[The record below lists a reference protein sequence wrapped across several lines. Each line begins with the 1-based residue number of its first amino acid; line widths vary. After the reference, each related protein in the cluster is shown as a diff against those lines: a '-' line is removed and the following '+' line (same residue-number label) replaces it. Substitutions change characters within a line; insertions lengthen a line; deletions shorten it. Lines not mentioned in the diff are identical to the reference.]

1 MCSSNL
7 RRIMGKKENGA
18 LEKRSQAAQ
27 LKGLV
32 HQALVSV
39 AVGGVLLLGFIF
51 FNICMSN
58 IFSAQVNTTVALN
71 QYRTASKTLTYNIQ
85 SYAVTGDQR
94 YYDGYM
100 KELNEDKNREQ
111 AIAALEDC
119 GLKESE
125 WTSLNQIAAMSNE
138 LVPLEEQAIAHVQA
152 GDLEAA
158 QACVFSAQYG
168 NSVDQI
174 NGQTDETIRAI
185 LDRKENRQTG
195 LKIFQYLF
203 EILFALSFL
212 YLVKEFIRTIKFS
225 EKELLEPIMK
235 VSDQMT
241 VLAGGEFHVE
251 LDMEADES
259 EVGKM
264 VAAIAFMK
272 KNLLGMIQEITQTL
286 EQMGN
291 GNYRIEI
298 KQDYVGEFVSIKES
312 LLQIAEKMRETL
324 RTIRSVS
331 GQIDSG
337 SEQLAF
343 AAQDLAENCTLQAAQ
358 VSELMTAFDAMTKS
372 MEVNAREAEA
382 SASMASSAGETLAKG
397 NKKLQ
402 ELKGSIQEIGRCS
415 EQIGTIIEAIEDIAS
430 QTNLLALNAAIEAA
444 RAGEAG
450 RGFAV
455 VAEQVKNLA
464 NESANA
470 AGRTTELIETTVSVM
485 DKSIAIAEE
494 TEANMNQV
502 MSDAK
507 EATEK
512 MGQIEQI
519 LKRDTQR
526 MQELNVNVTQV
537 SSAVDNNSATSEE
550 TAAVSTEQKSQVET
564 MVEMMDRFE
573 I

>member
-1 MCSSNL
+1 
-7 RRIMGKKENGA
+7 MGKKENGA

-537 SSAVDNNSATSEE
+537 SSAVDNSSATSEE

>member
-1 MCSSNL
+1 
-7 RRIMGKKENGA
+7 MGKKENGA

-85 SYAVTGDQR
+85 SYAVTGDER

-100 KELNEDKNREQ
+100 KELSEDKNREQ

-195 LKIFQYLF
+195 LKISQYLF

-430 QTNLLALNAAIEAA
+430 QTNLLALNAAFEAA

-485 DKSIAIAEE
+485 DKSISIAEE

>member
-1 MCSSNL
+1 
-7 RRIMGKKENGA
+7 MGKTGNEVSGNK
-18 LEKRSQAAQ
+18 SQSAQ

-32 HQALVSV
+32 RQAFISV
-39 AVGGVLLLGFIF
+39 AAGAVLLLGFIV
-51 FNICMSN
+51 FNMGMSS
-58 IFSAQVNTTVALN
+58 IQSAQINTTVALN
-71 QYRTASKTLTYNIQ
+71 QYRTASKTLTYDIQ
-85 SYAVTGDQR
+85 SYAVTGEQS

-100 KELNEDKNREQ
+100 KELNQDKNREQ
-111 AIAALEDC
+111 ALATLEKC
-119 GLKESE
+119 ALKESE
-125 WTSLNQIAAMSNE
+125 WTSLNQIAEMSNQ
-138 LVPLEEQAIAHVQA
+138 LVPLEEQAITYVQA
-152 GDLEAA
+152 GDLAAA
-158 QACVFSAQYG
+158 QECVFSAEYG
-168 NSVDQI
+168 NSVAQI
-174 NGQTDETIRAI
+174 NRQTDETIQTI
-185 LDRKENRQTG
+185 LARKDGRMAG
-195 LKIFQYLF
+195 MKVMQYLI
-203 EILFALSFL
+203 EVLFALSFL
-212 YLVKEFIRTIKFS
+212 YLVREFVKTIKFS
-225 EKELLEPIMK
+225 EKELLEPIIK
-235 VSDQMT
+235 VSDQME

-251 LDMEADES
+251 LDLEADES
-259 EVGKM
+259 EVGRM

-272 KNLLGMIQEITQTL
+272 ENLLGMIQEITQTL
-286 EQMGN
+286 EMMGN

-298 KQDYVGEFVSIKES
+298 RQEYVGEFISIKDS

-324 RTIRSVS
+324 GTIRTVS

-372 MEVNAREAEA
+372 MEENAREAEESANMA
-382 SASMASSAGETLAKG
+382 SAAGMTLTKG
-397 NKKLQ
+397 NEKMQ
-402 ELKGSIQEIGRCS
+402 ELKASIQEVGKCS
-415 EQIGTIIEAIEDIAS
+415 EQIGTIIGAIEDIAS

-450 RGFAV
+450 KGFAV

-470 AGRTTELIETTVSVM
+470 AGRTTELIETTISVM
-485 DKSIAIAEE
+485 DKSISIAEE

-519 LKRDTQR
+519 LKRDTVR
-526 MQELNVNVTQV
+526 MQELNQNVTQV
-537 SSAVDNNSATSEE
+537 SSAVDNNSATSQE

-564 MVEMMDRFE
+564 MVELMDRFE

>member
-1 MCSSNL
+1 M
-7 RRIMGKKENGA
+7 
-18 LEKRSQAAQ
+18 
-27 LKGLV
+27 KGLV

-100 KELNEDKNREQ
+100 KELSEDKNREQ

-382 SASMASSAGETLAKG
+382 SASMASSAGETLARG

>member
-1 MCSSNL
+1 
-7 RRIMGKKENGA
+7 MGKKENGA

-507 EATEK
+507 AATEK

>member
-1 MCSSNL
+1 
-7 RRIMGKKENGA
+7 MGKKENGA

-225 EKELLEPIMK
+225 EKELLEPMA
-235 VSDQMT
+235 

>member
-1 MCSSNL
+1 MT
-7 RRIMGKKENGA
+7 MGKKQSGA
-18 LEKRSQAAQ
+18 SGNKSQAAQ
-27 LKGLV
+27 LKKLV
-32 HQALVSV
+32 RQAFVSV
-39 AVGGVLLLGFIF
+39 AVGAVLLLGFIF
-51 FNICMSN
+51 FNICMS
-58 IFSAQVNTTVALN
+58 SLQTAQINTTVALN
-71 QYRTASKTLTYNIQ
+71 QYRTASKTLTYDIQ
-85 SYAVTGDQR
+85 SYAVTGDQS

-100 KELNEDKNREQ
+100 KELNQDQNREK
-111 AIAALEDC
+111 ALATLEKCSLLD
-119 GLKESE
+119 SE
-125 WTSLNQIAAMSNE
+125 WTSLNQIAGMSNE

-158 QACVFSAQYG
+158 QACVFSSEYG
-168 NSVDQI
+168 NSVAQI
-174 NGQTDETIRAI
+174 NRQTDETIQTI
-185 LDRKENRQTG
+185 LDRKASRQTG
-195 LKIFQYLF
+195 LKVLQYLI
-203 EILFALSFL
+203 EVLFAMSFL
-212 YLVKEFIRTIKFS
+212 YLVREFIKTIRFS
-225 EKELLEPIMK
+225 EKELLEPIIK
-235 VSDQMT
+235 VSDQME
-241 VLAGGEFHVE
+241 VLAGGDFHEE
-251 LDMEADES
+251 LDLEADES
-259 EVGKM
+259 EVGRM

-272 KNLLGMIQEITQTL
+272 ENLLGMISEITQTL
-286 EQMGN
+286 EKMGN

-298 KQDYVGEFVSIKES
+298 RQEYVGEFISIKDS
-312 LLQIAEKMRETL
+312 LVQIAEKMRETL
-324 RTIRSVS
+324 GTIRTVS

-343 AAQDLAENCTLQAAQ
+343 AAQDLAENCTVQAAQ

-372 MEVNAREAEA
+372 MEANAHEAEA
-382 SASMASSAGETLAKG
+382 SASMAAAAGMTLAKG
-397 NKKLQ
+397 NDKLQ

-415 EQIGTIIEAIEDIAS
+415 EQISTIIEAIEDIAS

-464 NESANA
+464 NESSNA
-470 AGRTTELIETTVSVM
+470 AGRTTELIETTISVM
-485 DKSIAIAEE
+485 DKSISIAEE

-519 LKRDTQR
+519 LKRDTGR
-526 MQELNVNVTQV
+526 MQELNENVTQV

-550 TAAVSTEQKSQVET
+550 TAAVSAEQKTQVET
-564 MVEMMDRFE
+564 MVELMGRFE

>member
-1 MCSSNL
+1 
-7 RRIMGKKENGA
+7 MGRTGNGVSEN
-18 LEKRSQAAQ
+18 RSQAAQ
-27 LKGLV
+27 LKRLV
-32 HQALVSV
+32 RQALVSV
-39 AVGGVLLLGFIF
+39 AVGAVLLLGFIF
-51 FNICMSN
+51 FNMGMSS
-58 IFSAQVNTTVALN
+58 IHSTQLNTTVALN
-71 QYRTASKTLTYNIQ
+71 QYRTASKTLTYDIQ
-85 SYAVTGDQR
+85 SYAVTGDQG
-94 YYDGYM
+94 YYEGYM

-111 AIAALEDC
+111 ALATLEKC
-119 GLKESE
+119 ALKESE
-125 WTSLNQIAAMSNE
+125 WTSLNQIAEMSNQ
-138 LVPLEEQAIAHVQA
+138 LVPLEQEAIAHVQA

-158 QACVFSAQYG
+158 QACVFSAEYG
-168 NSVDQI
+168 NSVAQI
-174 NGQTDETIRAI
+174 NRQTDETIQTI
-185 LDRKENRQTG
+185 LARKDSRQAA
-195 LKIFQYLF
+195 LKVMQYLI
-203 EILFALSFL
+203 ELLFALSFL
-212 YLVKEFIRTIKFS
+212 YLVREFIKTIKFS
-225 EKELLEPIMK
+225 ERELLEPILK
-235 VSDQMT
+235 VSDQME

-259 EVGKM
+259 EVGRM

-272 KNLLGMIQEITQTL
+272 ENLLGMIQEITQTL
-286 EQMGN
+286 EMMGN

-298 KQDYVGEFVSIKES
+298 RQEYVGEFISIKES

-324 RTIRSVS
+324 RTIRNVS

-372 MEVNAREAEA
+372 MEENAREAEA
-382 SASMASSAGETLAKG
+382 SANMASAAGMTLTKG
-397 NKKLQ
+397 NEKMQ
-402 ELKGSIQEIGRCS
+402 ELKASIQEVGKCS
-415 EQIGTIIEAIEDIAS
+415 EQIGTIIGAIEDIAS

-450 RGFAV
+450 KGFAV

-470 AGRTTELIETTVSVM
+470 AGRTTELIETTISVM
-485 DKSIAIAEE
+485 DKSISIAEE

-502 MSDAK
+502 MSSAR

-526 MQELNVNVTQV
+526 MQELNQNVTQV

-550 TAAVSTEQKSQVET
+550 TAAVSTEQKTQVET
-564 MVEMMDRFE
+564 MVELMDRFE

>member
-1 MCSSNL
+1 
-7 RRIMGKKENGA
+7 MGEKKNG
-18 LEKRSQAAQ
+18 LPETKSQAAQ
-27 LKGLV
+27 LKRLV
-32 HQALVSV
+32 KQALLSV
-39 AVGGVLLLGFIF
+39 VIGGVLLVGFIG
-51 FNICMSN
+51 FNMGLSRIHT
-58 IFSAQVNTTVALN
+58 AQINTTVALN
-71 QYRTASKTLTYNIQ
+71 QYRAASKTLTYDIQ
-85 SYAVTGDQR
+85 SYAVTGEQK

-111 AIAALEDC
+111 AMEALKGC
-119 GLKESE
+119 SLKEDE
-125 WTSLNQIAAMSNE
+125 WTSLNQIASMSE
-138 LVPLEEQAIAHVQA
+138 QLVPLEQQAIAYVQA
-152 GDLEAA
+152 GDLAAA
-158 QACVFSAQYG
+158 QACVFSTEYG

-174 NGQTDETIRAI
+174 SSQTDETILAI
-185 LDRKENRQTG
+185 LERKDQRQTAV
-195 LKIFQYLF
+195 KVMQYLF

-212 YLVKEFIRTIKFS
+212 YVVRELIRTIKFS
-225 EKELLEPIMK
+225 EKELLDPILK

-272 KNLLGMIQEITQTL
+272 KNLLGMIKEITQTL
-286 EQMGN
+286 EKMGN
-291 GNYRIEI
+291 GDYRIEI
-298 KQDYVGEFVSIKES
+298 KQEYVGEFVSIKES
-312 LLQIAEKMRETL
+312 FIQIGEKMQETI
-324 RTIRSVS
+324 RTIRTVS

-343 AAQDLAENCTLQAAQ
+343 AAQDLAENCTLQAMQ

-372 MEVNAREAEA
+372 MEENAREAEESARMA
-382 SASMASSAGETLAKG
+382 SAAGHTLTMG
-397 NKKLQ
+397 NEKLQ
-402 ELKGSIQEIGRCS
+402 ELKASIQEIGKCS

-430 QTNLLALNAAIEAA
+430 QTNLLSLNAAIEAA

-450 RGFAV
+450 KGFAV

-464 NESANA
+464 GESANA
-470 AGRTTELIETTVSVM
+470 AGRTTELIETTISVM
-485 DKSIAIAEE
+485 NKSIAIAEE
-494 TEANMNQV
+494 TEANMNKV
-502 MSDAK
+502 MADAK

-519 LKRDTQR
+519 LKRDTGR
-526 MQELNVNVTQV
+526 MQELNQNVTQV

-564 MVEMMDRFE
+564 MVQLVEKFE

>member
-1 MCSSNL
+1 
-7 RRIMGKKENGA
+7 MGRTGNEVAEN
-18 LEKRSQAAQ
+18 KSQAAR
-27 LKGLV
+27 LKKLV

-51 FNICMSN
+51 FNMCMSR
-58 IFSAQVNTTVALN
+58 IHSAQINTTVALN
-71 QYRTASKTLTYNIQ
+71 QYRIASKTLTYDIQ
-85 SYAVTGDQR
+85 SYAVTGDQS

-111 AIAALEDC
+111 ALKKLEKCD
-119 GLKESE
+119 LKESE
-125 WTSLNQIAAMSNE
+125 WTSLNQIAAMSDQ
-138 LVPLEEQAIAHVQA
+138 LVPLEQEAIAHVQA

-158 QACVFSAQYG
+158 QACVFSAEYG
-168 NSVDQI
+168 NSVAQI
-174 NGQTDETIRAI
+174 NRQTDETILAI
-185 LDRKENRQTG
+185 LDRKDGRQAG
-195 LKIFQYLF
+195 LKVMQYLI
-203 EILFALSFL
+203 EVLFALSFL
-212 YLVKEFIRTIKFS
+212 YLVRELVRTIRFS
-225 EKELLEPIMK
+225 EKELLEPILK
-235 VSDQMT
+235 VSDQMA
-241 VLAGGEFHVE
+241 VLAGGEFHVD

-286 EQMGN
+286 EQMGD

-298 KQDYVGEFVSIKES
+298 QQEYVGEFVSVKES

-324 RTIRSVS
+324 RTIRGVSV
-331 GQIDSG
+331 QIDSG

-343 AAQDLAENCTLQAAQ
+343 AAQDLAENCTVQAAQ
-358 VSELMTAFDAMTKS
+358 VAELMTAFDAMTKS
-372 MEVNAREAEA
+372 MEENAHEAEA
-382 SASMASSAGETLAKG
+382 SASMASAAGQTLAKG
-397 NKKLQ
+397 NSKLQ
-402 ELKGSIQEIGRCS
+402 ELKESIQEIGRCS

-470 AGRTTELIETTVSVM
+470 AGRTTELIETTISVM
-485 DKSIAIAEE
+485 DKSISIAEE

-519 LKRDTQR
+519 LKRDTLR
-526 MQELNVNVTQV
+526 MQELNENVTQV

>member
-1 MCSSNL
+1 
-7 RRIMGKKENGA
+7 MGKKENGA

-85 SYAVTGDQR
+85 SYAVTGDER

-100 KELNEDKNREQ
+100 KELSEDKNREQ

-195 LKIFQYLF
+195 LKISQYLF

-225 EKELLEPIMK
+225 EKELLVPIM
-235 VSDQMT
+235 
-241 VLAGGEFHVE
+241 
-251 LDMEADES
+251 
-259 EVGKM
+259 
-264 VAAIAFMK
+264 
-272 KNLLGMIQEITQTL
+272 
-286 EQMGN
+286 
-291 GNYRIEI
+291 
-298 KQDYVGEFVSIKES
+298 
-312 LLQIAEKMRETL
+312 
-324 RTIRSVS
+324 
-331 GQIDSG
+331 
-337 SEQLAF
+337 
-343 AAQDLAENCTLQAAQ
+343 
-358 VSELMTAFDAMTKS
+358 
-372 MEVNAREAEA
+372 
-382 SASMASSAGETLAKG
+382 
-397 NKKLQ
+397 
-402 ELKGSIQEIGRCS
+402 
-415 EQIGTIIEAIEDIAS
+415 
-430 QTNLLALNAAIEAA
+430 
-444 RAGEAG
+444 
-450 RGFAV
+450 
-455 VAEQVKNLA
+455 
-464 NESANA
+464 
-470 AGRTTELIETTVSVM
+470 
-485 DKSIAIAEE
+485 
-494 TEANMNQV
+494 
-502 MSDAK
+502 
-507 EATEK
+507 
-512 MGQIEQI
+512 
-519 LKRDTQR
+519 
-526 MQELNVNVTQV
+526 
-537 SSAVDNNSATSEE
+537 
-550 TAAVSTEQKSQVET
+550 
-564 MVEMMDRFE
+564 
-573 I
+573 

>member
-1 MCSSNL
+1 
-7 RRIMGKKENGA
+7 MGKKENGVSGN
-18 LEKRSQAAQ
+18 KSQAAQ
-27 LKGLV
+27 LKRLV
-32 HQALVSV
+32 RQAVISV
-39 AVGGVLLLGFIF
+39 ATGAVLLIGFII
-51 FNICMSN
+51 FNLGMSR
-58 IFSAQVNTTVALN
+58 IQTAQINTTVALN

-85 SYAVTGDQR
+85 SYAVTGDQS

-100 KELNEDKNREQ
+100 KELNQDKNREQ
-111 AIAALEDC
+111 AIATLEKC
-119 GLKESE
+119 ALKESE
-125 WTSLNQIAAMSNE
+125 WTSLNQIATMSNE
-138 LVPLEEQAIAHVQA
+138 LVPLEEKAIAYVQA

-158 QACVFSAQYG
+158 QGCVFSAEYG
-168 NSVDQI
+168 NSVAQI
-174 NGQTDETIRAI
+174 NRQTDETIQTI
-185 LDRKENRQTG
+185 LERKDGRMAVM
-195 LKIFQYLF
+195 KIMQYLM
-203 EILFALSFL
+203 EVLFALSFL
-212 YLVKEFIRTIKFS
+212 YLVREFIKTIKFS
-225 EKELLEPIMK
+225 EKELLEPIVK
-235 VSDQMT
+235 VSDQME

-251 LDMEADES
+251 LDLEADES
-259 EVGKM
+259 EVGRM

-272 KNLLGMIQEITQTL
+272 ENLLGMIQEITQTL
-286 EQMGN
+286 EKMGN
-291 GNYRIEI
+291 GNYRVHIE
-298 KQDYVGEFVSIKES
+298 QEYVGEFVSIKES
-312 LLQIAEKMRETL
+312 LQQIAEKMRETL
-324 RTIRSVS
+324 GTIRNVS

-372 MEVNAREAEA
+372 MEENAHEAEQ
-382 SASMASSAGETLAKG
+382 SASMAAAAGMTLSKG
-397 NKKLQ
+397 NEKLQ

-415 EQIGTIIEAIEDIAS
+415 EQISTIIEAIEDIAS

-450 RGFAV
+450 KGFAV

-485 DKSIAIAEE
+485 DKSISIAEE

-519 LKRDTQR
+519 LKRDTRR
-526 MQELNVNVTQV
+526 MQELNENVTQV
-537 SSAVDNNSATSEE
+537 SSAVDNNSATSQE

-564 MVEMMDRFE
+564 MVELMDRFE

>member
-1 MCSSNL
+1 
-7 RRIMGKKENGA
+7 MGKKENGA